1 MAEWFS
7 TKMEITRKVRSFL
20 VEYGVSLDT
29 VLIHVH
35 PSRLILRGRLARR
48 GRNEE
53 DINAMVV
60 QQLVTSLH
68 SIRDVKRVDLDLE
81 DWQQAPSG
89 QIIPVPGGKSPS
101 K

>member
-7 TKMEITRKVRSFL
+7 TKMDITRKVRALL

-29 VLIHVH
+29 VFIHVY
-35 PSRLILRGRLARR
+35 PSRLVLRGRLARR
-48 GRNEE
+48 GRHKE
-53 DINAMVV
+53 DMKAMVV
-60 QQLVTSLH
+60 QHLVASLR

-89 QIIPVPGGKSPS
+89 QIIPVPESRPRS